1 MKIVIAAWH
10 LRDFNVGLGRYCRGL
25 IEGIGRV
32 DRENQYEILMPDES
46 CRFPDRPNTRYR
58 LVRFPLFKR
67 RVWEQMT
74 PFTSGAHDLLH
85 FPYDSCVAWKRAK
98 FVTTVHDVKPLL
110 FPALAQRGNVNSL
123 IENLI
128 VGDKW
133 ARIDHVVTDS
143 QCSKR
148 DIMAYLRVPE
158 HRLTVVFPGIDLERF
173 RPARAAQV
181 EVEAKAEGEGRRKV
195 EVQAE
200 VESRK
205 FGGSSLTLTSS
216 LTFRPFILSVAGA
229 DPTKNVETLVEA
241 FGRLPLPLREA
252 HDLVLVGD
260 FRRRP
265 ELRERAA
272 VLGIEKQTKF
282 PGVVNDDRLIELYQQ
297 AALFVFPSRYEGFG
311 LPVLEAMACGCPV
324 ISSNASSLPEV
335 AGDAALLVD
344 PMDVEGMAKKMEQ
357 VLSDQTLSDD
367 LRKRG
372 SVRAA
377 EFTWDRTA
385 REMVAVYKKVVG
397 GVTG

>member
-32 DRENQYEILMPDES
+32 DRENRYEILMPDES
-46 CRFPDRPNTRYR
+46 YRFPERPNVRYR
-58 LVRFPLFKR
+58 LVRFPVFKR
-67 RVWEQMT
+67 RFWEQT
-74 PFTSGAHDLLH
+74 VPFMAGAHDLLH

-110 FPALAQRGNVNSL
+110 FPSLAQRRNVNSL
-123 IENLI
+123 LEEAI

-133 ARIDHVVTDS
+133 NRIDHVVTDS

-148 DIMAYLRVPE
+148 DIMAHLRVPE
-158 HRLTVVFPGIDLERF
+158 SRLTVVYPGIDLERF
-173 RPARAAQV
+173 RPAGAAQV
-181 EVEAKAEGEGRRKV
+181 K
-195 EVQAE
+195 AE
-200 VESRK
+200 VEGK
-205 FGGSSLTLTSS
+205 MGSSARPISTLTSS

-241 FGRLPLPLREA
+241 FGRLPQPVRDA

-272 VLGIEKQTKF
+272 ALGIEKQTRF
-282 PGVVNDDRLIELYQQ
+282 PGVVDDDRLIELYQQ
-297 AALFVFPSRYEGFG
+297 ASLFVFPSRYEGFG

-335 AGDAALLVD
+335 AGDAALLID
-344 PMDVEGMAKKMEQ
+344 PSDVEGLAKAMQ
-357 VLSDQTLSDD
+357 RVLSDPALSAD
-367 LRKRG
+367 LRARG
-372 SVRAA
+372 PIRAA
-377 EFTWDRTA
+377 QFTWDRTA
-385 REMVAVYKKVVG
+385 REMVDVYRKVCEG
-397 GVTG
+397 